1 MKNTLINLTIISLVF
16 TPFTLLAQELTLK
29 QLQTRLSKLEAMM
42 NHAQP
47 SHSLDNL
54 KISGIMAVETAHT
67 EGLNNSEDNASN
79 TSLATFELAMLAPI
93 NQYTEAT
100 VTFLYE
106 EQDTPFEVDTA
117 SISISANPNLNLTFG
132 QVYLPFG
139 AFETHQVNDTLA
151 LEIAETRNSAL
162 MAGYGKDG
170 FSAQGY
176 VFATQENK
184 LNQGGFRLGFRNN
197 HVNIYTDYINNALN
211 SDAFKALAEE
221 EDQFSNLTDTPA
233 ISIHL
238 GAQISDVLIQ
248 CEYLALDSIGELN
261 ITTSQL
267 EASYHLET
275 ISLALSLQQTKDA
288 QILNLPQQ
296 RISYTTTMNILPST
310 QLAIEVW
317 RDEDKDHNLS
327 NNLIIQAAVNF

>member
-1 MKNTLINLTIISLVF
+1 MKKTFIYSTIISLFF
-16 TPFTLLAQELTLK
+16 TPFTLLAQELSLK
-29 QLQTRLSKLEAMM
+29 QLQTRLSKLESII
-42 NHAQP
+42 NHTQP
-47 SHSLDNL
+47 RQPYSNL
-54 KISGIMAVETAHT
+54 KVSGVLKVETTHI
-67 EGLNNSEDNASN
+67 EGLDDSQDNASN
-79 TSLATFELAMLAPI
+79 TSLATFELAMATPI
-93 NQYTEAT
+93 NQYTDAT

-117 SISISANPNLNLTFG
+117 SISISASPNFNLTFG

-151 LEIAETRNSAL
+151 LEVAETRNSAL
-162 MAGYGKDG
+162 MAGYGQNG

-184 LNQGGFRLGFRNN
+184 LNQGGFRVGFRNS
-197 HVNIYTDYINNALN
+197 HINIYTDFINNAL
-211 SDAFKALAEE
+211 SSGAFKTLAEDDE
-221 EDQFSNLTDTPA
+221 QFSNLTDTPA
-233 ISIHL
+233 FSVHL
-238 GAQISDVLIQ
+238 GAQISNVLIQ

-267 EASYHLET
+267 EASYHLES

-288 QILNLPQQ
+288 QLLNLPQQ
-296 RISYTTTMNILPST
+296 RVSYTTSMNILPST
-310 QLAIEVW
+310 QLAIELW
-317 RDEDKDHNLS
+317 RDEDEDHNSS